1 MTPGEAIS
9 LLADRAGLDRA
20 DAEAEVRR
28 IVAHPTDA
36 SAAAIGRR
44 EILAFR
50 TAAGARAD
58 DAAALERFH
67 RTLLAFG
74 ALPPGLAGWGM
85 GIER

>member
-1 MTPGEAIS
+1 V
-9 LLADRAGLDRA
+9 
-20 DAEAEVRR
+20 AEVWRC
-28 IVAHPTDA
+28 VAKPPHA

-50 TAAGARAD
+50 SAAGVRAD

-74 ALPPGLAGWGM
+74 ALPPGVAGWGM